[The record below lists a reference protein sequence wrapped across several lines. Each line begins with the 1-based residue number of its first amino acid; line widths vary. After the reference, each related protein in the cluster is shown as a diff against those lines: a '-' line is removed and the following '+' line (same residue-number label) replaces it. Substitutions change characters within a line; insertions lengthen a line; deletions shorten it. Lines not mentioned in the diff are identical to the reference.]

1 MSILVPLI
9 LLASFAHGAKYS
21 YPEQKILAK
30 GIDKIEIS
38 GVKGAIQLSGR
49 PDKVFRLKV
58 KHSRGK
64 KYEDWSLAVDRQGS
78 KLVLEVSSALYGAQ
92 WRKHVRQDQWPE
104 FDVELSGPSVPVMVS
119 WKEGPL
125 HYSKWGADIESSH
138 LSGDVDVSEGV
149 GNYTLQTGTGNVRVH
164 KLAGELKLKGE
175 SGNVSIEQV
184 TGAIQLSWLAGAIRL
199 KDVTGGGQLDL
210 NESQLKIASCRGQ
223 WSIQLARG
231 QAEIDHCVGKLTASG
246 QSAAWRL
253 RASQELETEI
263 KSAEGP
269 VNLEWSPRVG
279 ARVFLTSN
287 AGAIGGPRV
296 QSKLDSEGR
305 KVAEF
310 TVGKRP
316 FSPVFVKTES
326 GAILF
331 K

>member
-9 LLASFAHGAKYS
+9 LFATAAHGAKYS

-30 GIDKIEIS
+30 GIAKIEIS
-38 GVKGAIQLSGR
+38 GVKGAIHLTGR
-49 PDKVFRLKV
+49 PGKVFRLKV

-78 KLVLEVSSALYGAQ
+78 KLVMEVSSALYGAQ

-104 FDVELSGPSVPVMVS
+104 FDVELSGPSVPAMIS

-125 HYSKWGADIESSH
+125 HFSKWAADVESSH
-138 LSGDVDVSEGV
+138 LSGDVEIGEGV
-149 GNYTLQTGTGNVRVH
+149 GNYTLHMGTGNVRVH
-164 KLAGELKLKGE
+164 QLAGELRLKGE
-175 SGNVSIEQV
+175 SGNVKIEQV
-184 TGAIQLSWLAGAIRL
+184 TGAVHVSWLAGNVDL
-199 KDVTGGGQLDL
+199 KGTVGGGQLDL
-210 NESQLKIASCRGQ
+210 NESQLNVASCRGP

-231 QAEIDHCVGKLTASG
+231 QAHIDQCVGKLTGVG
-246 QSAAWRL
+246 QTAAWRL
-253 RASQELETEI
+253 RASQDLETEI
-263 KSAEGP
+263 KSGEGP
-269 VNLEWSPRVG
+269 VALEWSPKVG

-287 AGAIGGPRV
+287 AGSIEGPKV

-310 TVGKRP
+310 TVGKKP
-316 FSPVFVKTES
+316 FTPVFVQTES